1 MSGLGLPG
9 HFLAMYKPSNNQ
21 ITKTKDD
28 SLSDGSESEI
38 IIDAFGGEIIDRNKA
53 ADISGFALE
62 DLSFEPYP
70 KKDII
75 KRMLRNLLQS
85 AEKEE
90 DSVSQIRYLD
100 TLLAIS
106 PEDRYSRAKRAMLT
120 YILGNFDRSLSDIDF
135 LLEDDP
141 ESPENEPLRVIRN
154 RLIDQGSSAF

>member
-1 MSGLGLPG
+1 
-9 HFLAMYKPSNNQ
+9 
-21 ITKTKDD
+21 
-28 SLSDGSESEI
+28 
-38 IIDAFGGEIIDRNKA
+38 
-53 ADISGFALE
+53 
-62 DLSFEPYP
+62 
-70 KKDII
+70 
-75 KRMLRNLLQS
+75 MLRNLLQS